1 MQNCEPQCNA
11 MVKDDHLTGQQG
23 KEEVNVL
30 GRKAQ
35 THYQLHLDAKAIVN
49 ICKQFPQL
57 KFLST
62 KV

>member
-1 MQNCEPQCNA
+1 

-35 THYQLHLDAKAIVN
+35 THYQLHLEAKAIVN